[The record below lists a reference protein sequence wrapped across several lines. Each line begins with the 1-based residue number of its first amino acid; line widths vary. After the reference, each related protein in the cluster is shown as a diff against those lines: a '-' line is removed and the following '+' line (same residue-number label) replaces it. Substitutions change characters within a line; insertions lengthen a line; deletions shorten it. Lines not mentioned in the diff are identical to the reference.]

1 MLQAMLSS
9 VASVKAQQTKINVI
23 GNNLANVNTTAFKG
37 NRVSFGDM
45 MSQTTRGATRPTEGR
60 GGTNSVQYG
69 LGVMVTG
76 TDTNIE
82 QGALNQ
88 TNRVNDLAIQG
99 NGYFITS
106 NAQRMAFSRDGGLEL
121 DSSGTLIQ
129 RATGERVIGWTAD
142 VNGKIDSTSPLGPL
156 NSIKI
161 PVGQLN
167 TVQVT
172 TDTKWAGNLNS
183 GATATDSVT
192 TQMRIYDSIGGA
204 HDVTL
209 KAFNRTAPAAAGSP
223 AGATASWDWE
233 VYEGIPGTPGATL
246 LGSSATASNSK
257 LFFDGNGKQISGLP
271 VGSLNKITVAPGAGQ
286 SFTSFS
292 VNLDFSNISQLT
304 GTSQLN
310 GIEQNGF
317 PQGGLQSYSIGQ
329 DGVITGIFTN
339 GLTRPIAQVAMANF
353 SNPLGLERNGS
364 NQFLSTDNSGYPI
377 IGAPRSGSRGIVS
390 TGFLEQSNVDISNEF
405 TDLIVT
411 QRGFQ
416 ANTKIVT
423 TVDEMLQDLINM
435 KR

>member
-23 GNNLANVNTTAFKG
+23 GNNLANVNTTAYKS
-37 NRVSFGDM
+37 NRVNFADM
-45 MSQTTRGATRPTEGR
+45 MSQTSRGATRPTGNR
-60 GGTNSVQYG
+60 GGTNAMQMG
-69 LGVMVTG
+69 LGVMVAG

-88 TNRVNDLAIQG
+88 TNRITDLAIQG

-106 NAQRMAFSRDGGLEL
+106 NSQRMAFSRDGGFEL
-121 DSSGTLIQ
+121 DSTGTLVQ
-129 RATGERVIGWTAD
+129 RASGERVVGWTAD
-142 VNGKIDSTSPLGPL
+142 VNGNLDPTKPVGPAD
-156 NSIKI
+156 NIKI
-161 PVGQLN
+161 AVGQLN

-172 TDTKWAGNLNS
+172 TDTRWAGNLNS
-183 GATATDSVT
+183 TASPTDEVM
-192 TQMRIYDSIGGA
+192 TQMRIYDPIGGA

-209 KAFNRTAPAAAGSP
+209 RVFNRTVPPNGTAP
-223 AGATASWDWE
+223 AGATSSWDWE
-233 VYEGIPGTPGATL
+233 VYEGNPTTGTL
-246 LGSSATASNSK
+246 LGSSATAGNAR
-257 LFFDGNGKQISGLP
+257 LYFDGNGKQISGLP
-271 VGSLNKITVAPGAGQ
+271 AGQLNKINVAPGTGQ
-286 SFTSFS
+286 SFSAFP
-292 VNLDFSNISQLT
+292 VNLNFDNISQLT

-317 PQGGLQSYSIGQ
+317 PQGGLQSFSISQ

-339 GLTRPIAQVAMANF
+339 GLTRPIAQIAMANF

-377 IGAPRSGSRGIVS
+377 IGAPRSGSRGVVS